1 MVANFKRLM
10 RLYALYARMD
20 LAWLLRDTRF
30 ALVAI
35 TTDVMAGVASISGVF
50 LIALRFGGVGGMG
63 TDEVLFMLAYYTIIN
78 GLLCTFCAGGNIA
91 HISRI
96 IGRGQLE
103 HMLVQPL
110 PLPMQMASAGFIPFT
125 GSSNLI
131 AGFGLLIYAA
141 RRLQLPI
148 TLGWAGML
156 AGALCV
162 TLAMML
168 SLSYLSACLAF
179 YAPVAAEEI
188 SSYVLDATGYLA
200 TFPLAGVPPTLAI
213 PLISA
218 IPSGLMAWFPSQ
230 WLLGKPPLELTGSYP
245 VLITLVF
252 FGLAYF
258 CMRKGLRYYALHG
271 TNRYSAAGHRR

>member
-1 MVANFKRLM
+1 MVANIKRLM

-30 ALVAI
+30 ALTAI
-35 TTDVMAGVASISGVF
+35 TTDVMAGISSISGVF
-50 LIALRFGGVGGMG
+50 LIAVRFGGVGGMH
-63 TDEVLFMLAYYTIIN
+63 TDEVLFMLAYYTIIS
-78 GLLCTFCAGGNIA
+78 GLLCTFCTGGNIA
-91 HISRI
+91 HISRV

-110 PLPMQMASAGFIPFT
+110 SLPMQMATAGFIPFT
-125 GSSNLI
+125 GSSNLV
-131 AGFGLLIYAA
+131 AGLGLLMYAA
-141 RRLQLPI
+141 HRLQLPM
-148 TLGWAGML
+148 TLGWVGML

-188 SSYVLDATGYLA
+188 SSDVLDAAEYLA
-200 TFPLAGVPPTLAI
+200 TFPLAGVSPALGI

-218 IPSGLMAWFPSQ
+218 LPSGLIAWFPSQ
-230 WLLGKPPLELTGSYP
+230 WLLGKQPLGLPGSYP
-245 VLITLVF
+245 ALIALLF

-258 CMRKGLRYYALHG
+258 GMRKGLRYYALHG